1 MTTEHVNTVKEEHK
15 HGDHGHNHGHDH
27 GNDHHDHGHDHDH
40 AHDHN
45 HGEHGHVHGENCNH
59 EHDDHD
65 DKGAKGEKKV
75 RKALGKLGM
84 TKMDG
89 VNRVTIRQKDN
100 YILIVKDPEVYSSS
114 QAENTFIIFGELTF
128 DDAEKKLAREEIDKL
143 KAEGEKLKPE
153 VTQKPTKVEVI
164 DENEPV
170 SEEGLDP
177 TLIETVMTEAKV
189 SRQRAV
195 KALRQSDGDI
205 VNAILQ
211 LQS

>member
-1 MTTEHVNTVKEEHK
+1 MSTENVNTEVKEENK
-15 HGDHGHNHGHDH
+15 HNQEHQHHEGCSHDHDHHGHDH
-27 GNDHHDHGHDHDH
+27 GHDEEKAG
-40 AHDHN
+40 
-45 HGEHGHVHGENCNH
+45 
-59 EHDDHD
+59 
-65 DKGAKGEKKV
+65 KSEKKV

-84 TKMDG
+84 TKMEG

-100 YILIVKDPEVYSSS
+100 YILIVKDPEVYSSP
-114 QAENTFIIFGELTF
+114 QTENTFIIFGELTF
-128 DDAEKKLAREEIDKL
+128 EDADKKLARDEIDKI

-153 VTQKPTKVEVI
+153 VSQTAKVEVI

-170 SEEGLDP
+170 SEEGIDP
-177 TLIETVMTEAKV
+177 TLIETVMAEAKC

-195 KALRQSDGDI
+195 KALKQTDGDI